1 MTSPGCA
8 RVSDRSLGPELGGTP
23 GPGSGCSLTPEP
35 ESDLS
40 QPQPP
45 APQYGDAGNVY
56 TESMNVIF
64 SYVRIYVLY
73 SVPVEILM
81 SIPMSSDIRYIL
93 SYYTCL

>member
-1 MTSPGCA
+1 MYTEILLPDKCQTHVVTSPGCA

-45 APQYGDAGNVY
+45 APQYGDAGNIY
-56 TESMNVIF
+56 TESRNVIF
-64 SYVRIYVLY
+64 SYVRIY
-73 SVPVEILM
+73 
-81 SIPMSSDIRYIL
+81 YIL
-93 SYYTCL
+93 CQWKS